1 MAVKDTYSF
10 APMETVEPNN
20 PNIEGSL
27 PVPLESNYGGKPSD
41 AAIMVGC
48 GVIGIIVGGPLLA
61 ILTALGGRWAADQN
75 GPFAEFSLSIGR
87 IGEATWKKSREE
99 HLVCKLKAVVRSMF
113 VRGNKCACESF
124 QHR

>member
-10 APMETVEPNN
+10 ARVETVEPIT
-20 PNIEGSL
+20 PNVEGPL
-27 PVPLESNYGGKPSD
+27 PVPLESNFGGKPSD

-75 GPFAEFSLSIGR
+75 GPFAEFSLSVGHIA
-87 IGEATWKKSREE
+87 EASWKKSREE
-99 HLVCKLKAVVRSMF
+99 HLWCKLKAVVRSIF
-113 VRGNKCACESF
+113 VRGNNCACESCT
-124 QHR
+124 QR